1 MMRELEVSAIIYPV
15 PQTDRSLHGLALDT
29 TSRGF
34 AMTHK
39 LSWIAAI
46 FATLALL
53 LVTGCQQNQNSP
65 AGAESE
71 PVETSSKTVPP
82 RERTIVLG
90 DIDAD
95 ELANKIERFK
105 PLANH
110 LANNLGEYGIE
121 AGRVVIAHDMEEMAR
136 LLTDG
141 EVDLYFDSAFPALRV
156 QEISGS
162 EVIARRWKQGGSG
175 YWSVFITAKDSGII
189 RPDDFTGK
197 VIAHALLQMQHRG
210 KEALVPISR

>member
-1 MMRELEVSAIIYPV
+1 MRELEVSAIIYPI
-15 PQTDRSLHGLALDT
+15 PQTDRSLHGLAIDT

-95 ELANKIERFK
+95 ELAKRSSGLSLSQITWQITWGSTES
-105 PLANH
+105 
-110 LANNLGEYGIE
+110 
-121 AGRVVIAHDMEEMAR
+121 R
-136 LLTDG
+136 L
-141 EVDLYFDSAFPALRV
+141 E
-156 QEISGS
+156 GS
-162 EVIARRWKQGGSG
+162 S
-175 YWSVFITAKDSGII
+175 
-189 RPDDFTGK
+189 
-197 VIAHALLQMQHRG
+197 
-210 KEALVPISR
+210 